1 MDRLGRGREQPNSA
15 GRTGGRALR
24 TGHGYTEI
32 AERVNA
38 MLLIGLLILVA
49 AAAFAGVL
57 ISENWGGGTFA
68 IKGFGHVLGHYTLAQ
83 IFISGIVLT
92 AIFFFG
98 LWAASV
104 STRLRRRASGRRRA
118 ENRAAREEHDELVA
132 ERDKLARELAAQ
144 RAATAA
150 ATPVAVPVAA
160 EQPAYVA
167 AGQPAYPA
175 GQPAYVAPE
184 QPAELFP
191 TRQVV
196 LDEGPLMREVEV

>member
-1 MDRLGRGREQPNSA
+1 
-15 GRTGGRALR
+15 
-24 TGHGYTEI
+24 
-32 AERVNA
+32 

-104 STRLRRRASGRRRA
+104 STRIRRRASNRRRA
-118 ENRAAREEHDELVA
+118 ESRTAREEHDELVA
-132 ERDKLARELAAQ
+132 ERDNLARELATAK
-144 RAATAA
+144 RNEPVAA
-150 ATPVAVPVAA
+150 PVAAVPVATAPVAAAPVTAPAVATGQPVTVPAAQPVYAPA
-160 EQPAYVA
+160 EQPN
-167 AGQPAYPA
+167 
-175 GQPAYVAPE
+175 
-184 QPAELFP
+184 ELLP

>member
-1 MDRLGRGREQPNSA
+1 
-15 GRTGGRALR
+15 
-24 TGHGYTEI
+24 
-32 AERVNA
+32 

-98 LWAASV
+98 VWAASV
-104 STRLRRRASGRRRA
+104 STRIRRRASSRRRA
-118 ENRAAREEHDELVA
+118 ESRAAREEHDELVA
-132 ERDKLARELAAQ
+132 ERDRLARELAAAQ
-144 RAATAA
+144 RT
-150 ATPVAVPVAA
+150 TPVAAA
-160 EQPAYVA
+160 A
-167 AGQPAYPA
+167 APTTT
-175 GQPAYVAPE
+175 GQPAYVPPGLPAYVPAE
-184 QPAELFP
+184 QPNELFP

-196 LDEGPLMREVEV
+196 LDDGPLMHEVEV

>member
-1 MDRLGRGREQPNSA
+1 
-15 GRTGGRALR
+15 
-24 TGHGYTEI
+24 
-32 AERVNA
+32 

-98 LWAASV
+98 VWAASV
-104 STRLRRRASGRRRA
+104 STRIRRRASNRRRA
-118 ENRAAREEHDELVA
+118 ESRTAREEHDELVA
-132 ERDKLARELAAQ
+132 ERDNLARELAAK
-144 RAATAA
+144 RDA
-150 ATPVAVPVAA
+150 PVAAVPVATAPVAAAPVTGPVTAPAVAIGQPVTVPAAAPVYAPA
-160 EQPAYVA
+160 EQPN
-167 AGQPAYPA
+167 
-175 GQPAYVAPE
+175 
-184 QPAELFP
+184 ELFP

-196 LDEGPLMREVEV
+196 LDEGPLMRDVEV

>member
-1 MDRLGRGREQPNSA
+1 
-15 GRTGGRALR
+15 
-24 TGHGYTEI
+24 
-32 AERVNA
+32 

-104 STRLRRRASGRRRA
+104 STRLRRRASSRRRA
-118 ENRAAREEHDELVA
+118 ENRATREEHDELVA
-132 ERDKLARELAAQ
+132 ERDKLARELAAAQ
-144 RAATAA
+144 STAPVAATATAAPA
-150 ATPVAVPVAA
+150 ATTD
-160 EQPAYVA
+160 QPAYVQ
-167 AGQPAYPA
+167 AGL
-175 GQPAYVAPE
+175 PAYVPAE
-184 QPAELFP
+184 QPNELFP

>member
-1 MDRLGRGREQPNSA
+1 
-15 GRTGGRALR
+15 
-24 TGHGYTEI
+24 
-32 AERVNA
+32 

-104 STRLRRRASGRRRA
+104 STRIRRRASSRRRA
-118 ENRAAREEHDELVA
+118 ESRAAREEHDELVA
-132 ERDKLARELAAQ
+132 ERDRLARELAAAQ
-144 RAATAA
+144 RTAPGCPALPAPGRCDCHWPAGVRAAGL
-150 ATPVAVPVAA
+150 
-160 EQPAYVA
+160 PAYV
-167 AGQPAYPA
+167 
-175 GQPAYVAPE
+175 
-184 QPAELFP
+184 PAEQLPSGYRSRATRPLSRIELLP
-191 TRQVV
+191 TRAKSCSTR
-196 LDEGPLMREVEV
+196 GPLMRRGRGLI

>member
-1 MDRLGRGREQPNSA
+1 
-15 GRTGGRALR
+15 
-24 TGHGYTEI
+24 
-32 AERVNA
+32 

-104 STRLRRRASGRRRA
+104 STRIRRRASSRRRA
-118 ENRAAREEHDELVA
+118 ESRAAREEHDELVA
-132 ERDKLARELAAQ
+132 ERDRLARELAAAQ
-144 RAATAA
+144 RTAPVAATVAAPVAPVAATA
-150 ATPVAVPVAA
+150 T
-160 EQPAYVA
+160 
-167 AGQPAYPA
+167 
-175 GQPAYVAPE
+175 GQPAYVPPGLPAYVPAD
-184 QPAELFP
+184 QPNELLP

>member
-1 MDRLGRGREQPNSA
+1 
-15 GRTGGRALR
+15 
-24 TGHGYTEI
+24 
-32 AERVNA
+32 

-104 STRLRRRASGRRRA
+104 STRLRRRASSRRRA
-118 ENRAAREEHDELVA
+118 ENRATREEHDELVA
-132 ERDKLARELAAQ
+132 ERDKLARELAAAQ
-144 RAATAA
+144 STAPVAATATA
-150 ATPVAVPVAA
+150 A
-160 EQPAYVA
+160 PATA
-167 AGQPAYPA
+167 T
-175 GQPAYVAPE
+175 GQPAYVPAGLPAYVPAD
-184 QPAELFP
+184 QPNELFP

>member
-1 MDRLGRGREQPNSA
+1 
-15 GRTGGRALR
+15 
-24 TGHGYTEI
+24 
-32 AERVNA
+32 

-104 STRLRRRASGRRRA
+104 STRIRRRASSRRRA
-118 ENRAAREEHDELVA
+118 ESRAAREEHDELVL
-132 ERDKLARELAAQ
+132 ERDRLARELAAA
-144 RAATAA
+144 RRT
-150 ATPVAVPVAA
+150 TPVAAAPVAA
-160 EQPAYVA
+160 STT
-167 AGQPAYPA
+167 
-175 GQPAYVAPE
+175 GQPAYVPPGLPAYAPAERRAAE
-184 QPAELFP
+184 QPNELFP
-191 TRQVV
+191 TRQVA
-196 LDEGPLMREVEV
+196 LDDGPLMHEVEV

>member
-1 MDRLGRGREQPNSA
+1 
-15 GRTGGRALR
+15 
-24 TGHGYTEI
+24 
-32 AERVNA
+32 

-104 STRLRRRASGRRRA
+104 STRIRRRASSRRRA
-118 ENRAAREEHDELVA
+118 ESRAAREEHDELVA
-132 ERDKLARELAAQ
+132 ERDRLARELAAAQ
-144 RAATAA
+144 RTAPVAEQPPAQVAA
-150 ATPVAVPVAA
+150 PVAV
-160 EQPAYVA
+160 EQPN
-167 AGQPAYPA
+167 
-175 GQPAYVAPE
+175 
-184 QPAELFP
+184 ELFP

-196 LDEGPLMREVEV
+196 LDEGPLMHDVEV

>member
-1 MDRLGRGREQPNSA
+1 
-15 GRTGGRALR
+15 
-24 TGHGYTEI
+24 
-32 AERVNA
+32 

-104 STRLRRRASGRRRA
+104 STRLRRRASSRRRA

-132 ERDKLARELAAQ
+132 ERDKLARELAAAQ
-144 RAATAA
+144 RTAPAVATAA
-150 ATPVAVPVAA
+150 P
-160 EQPAYVA
+160 A
-167 AGQPAYPA
+167 AGQPAYVPA
-175 GQPAYVAPE
+175 GLPAYAPAE
-184 QPAELFP
+184 QPNELFP

>member
-1 MDRLGRGREQPNSA
+1 
-15 GRTGGRALR
+15 
-24 TGHGYTEI
+24 
-32 AERVNA
+32 

-49 AAAFAGVL
+49 AAVFAGVL

-92 AIFFFG
+92 AIFFLG

-104 STRLRRRASGRRRA
+104 STRIRRRASSRRRA
-118 ENRAAREEHDELVA
+118 ESRTAREEHDELVA
-132 ERDKLARELAAQ
+132 ERDRLARELAAAQ
-144 RAATAA
+144 RTNATTA
-150 ATPVAVPVAA
+150 PVAA
-160 EQPAYVA
+160 PVVA
-167 AGQPAYPA
+167 ASAVATGQPVYVPA
-175 GQPAYVAPE
+175 GQPAYVPADQAAPVVTE
-184 QPAELFP
+184 QPNELFP

>member
-1 MDRLGRGREQPNSA
+1 
-15 GRTGGRALR
+15 
-24 TGHGYTEI
+24 
-32 AERVNA
+32 

-118 ENRAAREEHDELVA
+118 ESRAAREEHDESRGGA
-132 ERDKLARELAAQ
+132 RPARPRTGGPARRDFGGASSR
-144 RAATAA
+144 RAAGFGGPTSCPASRSRPASSGCSASQPPRVQRSARVCHRSAGASGARAA
-150 ATPVAVPVAA
+150 SRVVPH
-160 EQPAYVA
+160 
-167 AGQPAYPA
+167 PA
-175 GQPAYVAPE
+175 GRAGRRPANARSRGL
-184 QPAELFP
+184 AD
-191 TRQVV
+191 RA
-196 LDEGPLMREVEV
+196 

>member
-1 MDRLGRGREQPNSA
+1 
-15 GRTGGRALR
+15 
-24 TGHGYTEI
+24 
-32 AERVNA
+32 

-104 STRLRRRASGRRRA
+104 STRIRRRASSRRRA
-118 ENRAAREEHDELVA
+118 ESRAAREEHDELVA
-132 ERDKLARELAAQ
+132 ERDRLARELAAAH
-144 RAATAA
+144 R

-160 EQPAYVA
+160 STT
-167 AGQPAYPA
+167 
-175 GQPAYVAPE
+175 GQPAYVPPGLPAYVPAE
-184 QPAELFP
+184 QPNELFP

-196 LDEGPLMREVEV
+196 LDEGPLMHEVEV

>member
-1 MDRLGRGREQPNSA
+1 
-15 GRTGGRALR
+15 
-24 TGHGYTEI
+24 
-32 AERVNA
+32 

-104 STRLRRRASGRRRA
+104 STRIRRRASSRRRA
-118 ENRAAREEHDELVA
+118 EGRAAREEHDELVA
-132 ERDKLARELAAQ
+132 ERDRLARELAAAQ
-144 RAATAA
+144 RTAPGATAPGATARVAAT
-150 ATPVAVPVAA
+150 TT
-160 EQPAYVA
+160 
-167 AGQPAYPA
+167 
-175 GQPAYVAPE
+175 GQPAYVPPGLPAYVPAE
-184 QPAELFP
+184 QPNESFP
-191 TRQVV
+191 SRQVV
-196 LDEGPLMREVEV
+196 LDDGPLMHEVEV

>member
-1 MDRLGRGREQPNSA
+1 
-15 GRTGGRALR
+15 
-24 TGHGYTEI
+24 
-32 AERVNA
+32 

-104 STRLRRRASGRRRA
+104 STRIRRRASSRRRA
-118 ENRAAREEHDELVA
+118 ESRAAREEHDELIA
-132 ERDKLARELAAQ
+132 ERDRLARELAAAQ
-144 RAATAA
+144 RTAPVAAAPVVA
-150 ATPVAVPVAA
+150 PVAPAPVATPVATTATGQPASVPA
-160 EQPAYVA
+160 ELPAYV
-167 AGQPAYPA
+167 PA
-175 GQPAYVAPE
+175 E
-184 QPAELFP
+184 QEPNELFP
-191 TRQVV
+191 NRRQVV
-196 LDEGPLMREVEV
+196 LDEGPLMHDVEV